1 MKILITGGVRSG
13 KSSYA
18 LRLAKQQFSGIKVFL
33 ATTIPFDEEM
43 KRRVEEHKRQRDKSY
58 RTAEEPVEIHN
69 EVAENLILDCVT
81 MWINNLFHYQKQH
94 RWEEILSQFLS
105 GLGENAIIVTNEVG
119 WGNIPVDSQVR
130 QYNELLGI
138 SNQMIASH
146 MDEVYLMVAGIPVK
160 IKG

>member
-13 KSSYA
+13 KSRYA
-18 LRLAKQQFSGIKVFL
+18 LQLAEQQFSGIKVFL
-33 ATTIPFDEEM
+33 ATTIPFDKEM
-43 KRRVEEHKRQRDKSY
+43 KLRVEEHKRQRDKSY

-81 MWINNLFHYQKQH
+81 MWINNLFHCQKQH

-130 QYNELLGI
+130 SYNELLGK
-138 SNQMIASH
+138 SNQMIASQ
-146 MDEVYLMVAGIPVK
+146 MDRVYLMVSGIPVK

>member
-1 MKILITGGVRSG
+1 MRILITGGVRSG
-13 KSSYA
+13 KSTYA
-18 LRLAKQQFSGIKVFL
+18 LQLAEQRFDGIKVFL

-43 KRRVEEHKRQRDKSY
+43 KHRVREHQRQRDGSY
-58 RTAEEPVEIHN
+58 KTTEEPVEIHR

-81 MWINNLFHYQKQH
+81 MWINNLFYYQKQH
-94 RWEEILSQFLS
+94 RCEEILSQFLS

-130 QYNELLGI
+130 SYNELLGK
-138 SNQMIASH
+138 SNQMIASQ
-146 MDEVYLMVAGIPVK
+146 MDEVYLMVSGIPVK